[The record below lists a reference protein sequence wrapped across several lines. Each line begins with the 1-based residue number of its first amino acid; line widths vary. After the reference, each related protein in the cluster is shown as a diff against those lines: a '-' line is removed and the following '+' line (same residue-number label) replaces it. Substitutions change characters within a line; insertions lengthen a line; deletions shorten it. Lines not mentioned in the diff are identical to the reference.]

1 MTKINNKNKIIVIL
15 VTIAAMTGA
24 YFITSA
30 VINSRN
36 SDFNKLESI
45 NLNSSSTD
53 PSGDVK
59 TDKESFGTTTVENN
73 KTKYSDGRLS
83 EVRTE
88 SYYADSIK
96 TLDKNTDLKLFFF
109 VMEYNDYEAVVSD
122 KDGVFGQLPSNTMT
136 QIKKNVAGQNFFI
149 FADTIFQ
156 KKFNLLTPM
165 TTITDRS
172 VNTVS
177 FDFVTN
183 KGVYTALESK
193 MNLEKGNS
201 VWSELYK
208 KAKEAKPKY

>member
-1 MTKINNKNKIIVIL
+1 V
-15 VTIAAMTGA
+15 
-24 YFITSA
+24 
-30 VINSRN
+30 
-36 SDFNKLESI
+36 SD
-45 NLNSSSTD
+45 
-53 PSGDVK
+53 
-59 TDKESFGTTTVENN
+59 
-73 KTKYSDGRLS
+73 KTKKVTDSKTNMENTKYGDGRTS

-88 SYYADSIK
+88 SYYANSIK

-109 VMEYNDYEAVVSD
+109 VMEYNSYEAVISD

-136 QIKKNVAGQNFFI
+136 QIKKNVSGQNFFI

-165 TTITDRS
+165 TTITDRDLD
-172 VNTVS
+172 TVS

-183 KGVYTALESK
+183 KGVYTVQESK

-208 KAKEAKPKY
+208 KAKEVKPKN